1 MQRMLN
7 SSAHMIVLRREENLS
22 LLFHSSEGHT
32 VDNRSL
38 IPEIRTSN
46 VFFALLN
53 PCLVEIISQRISKTS
68 HTYPPFVLCFQ
79 LLYVDSEMIPQSKLK
94 QLTRKSP
101 VLSRTTTYNLPHRCM
116 TSVSST
122 ALKQK
127 MLKTRK
133 NIAKQFYHYHALFRK
148 QAQN

>member
-1 MQRMLN
+1 MLDP
-7 SSAHMIVLRREENLS
+7 STHMIVLRREEHLS
-22 LLFHSSEGHT
+22 LLLHSSEGHT

-38 IPEIRTSN
+38 VPEIRTSN

-53 PCLVEIISQRISKTS
+53 PCLVEIVSQRILKTS

-79 LLYVDSEMIPQSKLK
+79 LLFVDSEMIPQSKLK

-116 TSVSST
+116 TSVALT

-127 MLKTRK
+127 MLITRK
-133 NIAKQFYHYHALFRK
+133 NFANQFYH
-148 QAQN
+148 